1 MERAGKQRILIE
13 SDLFTKIVSSTN
25 VFNVI
30 KGGIYMPFLARAC
43 LYLIQYRKE
52 LYLY

>member
-30 KGGIYMPFLARAC
+30 KGGIYAIFSEGVSLFNT
-43 LYLIQYRKE
+43 IS
-52 LYLY
+52 